1 MSEMVERAAKAYFEF
16 CDDDDSIERCAWD
29 EADDDEKECARGNAR
44 AALLAALDPEDEALR
59 REIVFSGLVTHAE
72 AKRIISALRALA
84 QGAPTE

>member
-1 MSEMVERAAKAYFEF
+1 MVRRAV
-16 CDDDDSIERCAWD
+16 D
-29 EADDDEKECARGNAR
+29 EIPDMRGLLDDEDKAILARRVLN
-44 AALLAALDPEDEALR
+44 AALDPEDGALR